1 MKFDLEILNQ
11 YVKDGW
17 VERNDHP
24 SLPIS
29 IYNYSRKTQYEGK
42 WDDITLKTRGLVL
55 DTEGNVIA
63 KSFDKFFNYEELV
76 GNKWVDSKIPNE
88 PFEVFEKMD
97 GSLGILFYYERELTI
112 KERSD
117 YYYKNG
123 NSEGIVE
130 GSLDRPTFKPDD
142 EAHKWYD
149 DRSVPK
155 KDGKWILATKG
166 SFTSDQAVKGME
178 ILKKYRYEKLIKGF
192 TYLFEIIYPENRIVC
207 DYDFEDLILL
217 AVIDNKDGYELR
229 IHDDNIHL
237 EGIRFRNLY
246 NNLGFKVV
254 KKYDGVRDYSEL
266 KSKISQ
272 NSEGFVIKFESG
284 FRMKIKGEEY
294 VRLHKILTQLT
305 TYDIWE
311 HLKDGKE
318 VMELVERVPDEFDK
332 WVKSQVSALK
342 YGHFLVSGYCGK
354 THDYFRYGKYNDV
367 DPEPTKKEFAE
378 HLKKYID
385 PKLHAI
391 MFAMWDGK
399 RDKVDE
405 LIWKLNKPKFSKP
418 FWQKEEI

>member
-55 DTEGNVIA
+55 DNEGNVVA
-63 KSFDKFFNYEELV
+63 KAFDKFFNYEELV
-76 GNKWVDSKIPNE
+76 GNKWVESKIPNE

-97 GSLGILFYYERELTI
+97 GSLGILFNY
-112 KERSD
+112 
-117 YYYKNG
+117 N
-123 NSEGIVE
+123 
-130 GSLDRPTFKPDD
+130 D
-142 EAHKWYD
+142 E
-149 DRSVPK
+149 
-155 KDGKWILATKG
+155 WILATKG
-166 SFTSDQAVKGME
+166 SFTSDQAIRGME

-207 DYDFEDLILL
+207 EYDFEDLILL
-217 AVIDNKDGYELR
+217 AVVDNKDGYELR

-266 KSKISQ
+266 KSKILQ
-272 NSEGFVIKFESG
+272 NAEGFVIKFENG
-284 FRMKIKGEEY
+284 VRMKIKGEEY
-294 VRLHKILTQLT
+294 VRLHRILTGFS

-311 HLKDGKE
+311 HLKDGKD
-318 VMELVERVPDEFDK
+318 VMELVEKVPDEFDK
-332 WVKSQVSALK
+332 WVKEQVRALK
-342 YGHFLVSGYCGK
+342 YGHFAISGYCGK
-354 THDYFRYGKYNDV
+354 AHDYFRYGKYSDV
-367 DPEPTKKEFAE
+367 DPEPSKKEFAE
-378 HLKKYID
+378 HLKKVVD
-385 PKLHAI
+385 PNLHAI

-399 RDKVDE
+399 RDKTDE
-405 LIWKLNKPKFSKP
+405 LIWKLIKPKYSKP
-418 FWQKEEI
+418 FWQKETE

>member
-1 MKFDLEILNQ
+1 MKFDLQILNQ

-55 DTEGNVIA
+55 DNEGNVVA
-63 KSFDKFFNYEELV
+63 KAFDKFFNYEELV
-76 GNKWVDSKIPNE
+76 GNKWVESKIPNE

-97 GSLGILFYYERELTI
+97 GSLGILFNYNNE
-112 KERSD
+112 
-117 YYYKNG
+117 
-123 NSEGIVE
+123 
-130 GSLDRPTFKPDD
+130 
-142 EAHKWYD
+142 
-149 DRSVPK
+149 
-155 KDGKWILATKG
+155 WILATKG
-166 SFTSDQAVKGME
+166 SFTSDQALRGME

-207 DYDFEDLILL
+207 EYDFEDLILL
-217 AVIDNKDGYELR
+217 AVVDNKDGYELR

-266 KSKISQ
+266 KSKILQ
-272 NSEGFVIKFESG
+272 NAEGFVIKFENG
-284 FRMKIKGEEY
+284 VRMKIKGEEY
-294 VRLHKILTQLT
+294 VRLHRILTGFS

-311 HLKDGKE
+311 HLKDGKD
-318 VMELVERVPDEFDK
+318 VMELVEKVPDEFDK
-332 WVKSQVSALK
+332 WVKEQVSALK
-342 YGHFLVSGYCGK
+342 YGHFAVSGYCGK
-354 THDYFRYGKYNDV
+354 AHDYFRYGKYSDV
-367 DPEPTKKEFAE
+367 DPEPSKKEFAE
-378 HLKKYID
+378 HLKKVVD
-385 PKLHAI
+385 PNLHAI

-399 RDKVDE
+399 TDKADE
-405 LIWKLNKPKFSKP
+405 LIWKLIKPKYSKP
-418 FWQKEEI
+418 FWQKETE

>member
-76 GNKWVDSKIPNE
+76 GNKWVESKIPNE

-97 GSLGILFYYERELTI
+97 GSLGILFNY
-112 KERSD
+112 
-117 YYYKNG
+117 N
-123 NSEGIVE
+123 
-130 GSLDRPTFKPDD
+130 D
-142 EAHKWYD
+142 E
-149 DRSVPK
+149 
-155 KDGKWILATKG
+155 WILATKG
-166 SFTSDQAVKGME
+166 SFTSDQAIRGME

-207 DYDFEDLILL
+207 EYDFEDLILL
-217 AVIDNKDGYELR
+217 AVVDNKDGYELR

-266 KSKISQ
+266 KSKILQ
-272 NSEGFVIKFESG
+272 NAEGFVIKFENG
-284 FRMKIKGEEY
+284 VRMKIKGEEY
-294 VRLHKILTQLT
+294 VRLHRILTGFS

-311 HLKDGKE
+311 HLKDGKD
-318 VMELVERVPDEFDK
+318 VMELVEKVPDEFDK
-332 WVKSQVSALK
+332 WVKEQVSTLS
-342 YGHFLVSGYCGK
+342 YGHFSVSEYCGK
-354 THDYFRYGKYNDV
+354 AHDYFRYGKYSDV
-367 DPEPTKKEFAE
+367 DPEPSKKEFAE
-378 HLKKYID
+378 HLKKVVD
-385 PKLHAI
+385 PNLHAI
-391 MFAMWDGK
+391 MFAMWDSK
-399 RDKVDE
+399 RDKADE
-405 LIWKLNKPKFSKP
+405 LIWKLIKPKYSKP
-418 FWQKEEI
+418 FWQKETE

>member
-76 GNKWVDSKIPNE
+76 GNKWVESKIPNE

-97 GSLGILFYYERELTI
+97 GSLGILFNY
-112 KERSD
+112 
-117 YYYKNG
+117 N
-123 NSEGIVE
+123 
-130 GSLDRPTFKPDD
+130 D
-142 EAHKWYD
+142 E
-149 DRSVPK
+149 
-155 KDGKWILATKG
+155 WILATKG
-166 SFTSDQAVKGME
+166 SFTSDQAIRGME

-207 DYDFEDLILL
+207 EYDFEDLILL
-217 AVIDNKDGYELR
+217 AVVDNKDGYELR

-266 KSKISQ
+266 KSKILQ
-272 NSEGFVIKFESG
+272 NAEGFVIKFESG
-284 FRMKIKGEEY
+284 LRMKIKGEEY
-294 VRLHKILTQLT
+294 VRLHKILTGFS

-311 HLKDGKE
+311 HLKHGKD
-318 VMELVERVPDEFDK
+318 VMELVEKVPDEFDK
-332 WVKSQVSALK
+332 WVKEQVRALK
-342 YGHFLVSGYCGK
+342 YGHFAISGYCGK
-354 THDYFRYGKYNDV
+354 AHDYFRYGKYNDV
-367 DPEPTKKEFAE
+367 DPEPSKKEFAE
-378 HLKKYID
+378 HLKKVVD
-385 PKLHAI
+385 PNLHAI

-399 RDKVDE
+399 RDKADE
-405 LIWKLNKPKFSKP
+405 LIWKLIKPKYSKP
-418 FWQKEEI
+418 FWQKEIE

>member
-76 GNKWVDSKIPNE
+76 GNKWVESKIPNE

-97 GSLGILFYYERELTI
+97 GSLGILFNY
-112 KERSD
+112 
-117 YYYKNG
+117 N
-123 NSEGIVE
+123 
-130 GSLDRPTFKPDD
+130 D
-142 EAHKWYD
+142 E
-149 DRSVPK
+149 
-155 KDGKWILATKG
+155 WILATKG
-166 SFTSDQAVKGME
+166 SFTSDQALRGME

-207 DYDFEDLILL
+207 EYDFEDLILL
-217 AVIDNKDGYELR
+217 AVVDNKDGYELR

-266 KSKISQ
+266 KSKILQ
-272 NSEGFVIKFESG
+272 NAEGFVIKFENG
-284 FRMKIKGEEY
+284 VRMKIKGEEY
-294 VRLHKILTQLT
+294 VRLHKILTGFS

-311 HLKDGKE
+311 HLKDGKD
-318 VMELVERVPDEFDK
+318 VMELVEKVPDEFDK
-332 WVKSQVSALK
+332 WVKEQVRALK
-342 YGHFLVSGYCGK
+342 YGHFAISGYCGK
-354 THDYFRYGKYNDV
+354 AHDYFRYGKYNDV
-367 DPEPTKKEFAE
+367 DPEPSKKEFAE
-378 HLKKYID
+378 HLKKVVD
-385 PKLHAI
+385 PNLHAI

-399 RDKVDE
+399 TDKADE
-405 LIWKLNKPKFSKP
+405 LIWKLIKPKYSKP
-418 FWQKEEI
+418 FWQKETE

>member
-76 GNKWVDSKIPNE
+76 GNKWVESKIPNE

-97 GSLGILFYYERELTI
+97 GSLGILFNY
-112 KERSD
+112 
-117 YYYKNG
+117 N
-123 NSEGIVE
+123 
-130 GSLDRPTFKPDD
+130 D
-142 EAHKWYD
+142 E
-149 DRSVPK
+149 
-155 KDGKWILATKG
+155 WILATKG
-166 SFTSDQAVKGME
+166 SFTSDQAIRGME

-207 DYDFEDLILL
+207 EYDFEDLILL
-217 AVIDNKDGYELR
+217 AVVDNKDGYELR

-237 EGIRFRNLY
+237 EGMRFRNLY

-254 KKYDGVRDYSEL
+254 KKYDGVQDYSEL
-266 KSKISQ
+266 KSKILQ
-272 NSEGFVIKFESG
+272 NAEGFVIKFESG
-284 FRMKIKGEEY
+284 LRMKIKGEEY
-294 VRLHKILTQLT
+294 VRLHKILTELS

-311 HLKDGKE
+311 HLKDGKD
-318 VMELVERVPDEFDK
+318 VMELVEKVPDEFDK
-332 WVKSQVSALK
+332 WVKSQVSTLS
-342 YGHFLVSGYCGK
+342 YGHFSIHERCGK
-354 THDYFRYGKYNDV
+354 IHDYFRYGKYSDV
-367 DPEPTKKEFAE
+367 DPEPSKKEFAE
-378 HLKKYID
+378 HLKKVVD
-385 PKLHAI
+385 PNLHAI
-391 MFAMWDGK
+391 MFAIWDGK
-399 RDKVDE
+399 RDKADE
-405 LIWKLNKPKFSKP
+405 LIWKLIKPKYSKP
-418 FWQKEEI
+418 FWQKETE

>member
-76 GNKWVDSKIPNE
+76 GNKWVESKIPNE

-97 GSLGILFYYERELTI
+97 GSLGILFNY
-112 KERSD
+112 
-117 YYYKNG
+117 N
-123 NSEGIVE
+123 
-130 GSLDRPTFKPDD
+130 D
-142 EAHKWYD
+142 E
-149 DRSVPK
+149 
-155 KDGKWILATKG
+155 WILATKG
-166 SFTSDQAVKGME
+166 SFTSDQAIRGME

-207 DYDFEDLILL
+207 EYDFEDLILL
-217 AVIDNKDGYELR
+217 AVVDNKDGYELR

-266 KSKISQ
+266 KSKILQ
-272 NSEGFVIKFESG
+272 NAEGFVIKFENG
-284 FRMKIKGEEY
+284 VRMKIKGEEY
-294 VRLHKILTQLT
+294 VRLHRILTGFS

-311 HLKDGKE
+311 HLKDGKD

-332 WVKSQVSALK
+332 WVKEQVSALK
-342 YGHFLVSGYCGK
+342 YGHFAVSGYCGK
-354 THDYFRYGKYNDV
+354 AHDYFRYGKYSDV
-367 DPEPTKKEFAE
+367 DPEPSKKEFAE
-378 HLKKYID
+378 HLKKVVD
-385 PKLHAI
+385 PNLHAI

-399 RDKVDE
+399 RDKADE
-405 LIWKLNKPKFSKP
+405 LIWKLIKPKYSKP
-418 FWQKEEI
+418 FWQKETE

>member
-29 IYNYSRKTQYEGK
+29 IYNYSRKTQYERK

-76 GNKWVDSKIPNE
+76 GNKWVESKIPNE

-97 GSLGILFYYERELTI
+97 GSLGILFNYNNE
-112 KERSD
+112 
-117 YYYKNG
+117 
-123 NSEGIVE
+123 
-130 GSLDRPTFKPDD
+130 
-142 EAHKWYD
+142 
-149 DRSVPK
+149 
-155 KDGKWILATKG
+155 WILATKG
-166 SFTSDQAVKGME
+166 SFTSDQAIRGME

-207 DYDFEDLILL
+207 EYDFEDLILL
-217 AVIDNKDGYELR
+217 AVVDNKDGYELR

-246 NNLGFKVV
+246 KNLGFKVV
-254 KKYDGVRDYSEL
+254 KKYDGVRDYSKL

-272 NSEGFVIKFESG
+272 NAEGFVIKFESG
-284 FRMKIKGEEY
+284 LRMKIKGEEY
-294 VRLHKILTQLT
+294 VRLHKILTELS

-311 HLKDGKE
+311 HLKHGKD
-318 VMELVERVPDEFDK
+318 VMELVEKVPDEFDK
-332 WVKSQVSALK
+332 WVKEQVRALK
-342 YGHFLVSGYCGK
+342 YGHFAISGYCGK
-354 THDYFRYGKYNDV
+354 AHDYFRYGKYSDV
-367 DPEPTKKEFAE
+367 DPEPSKKEFAE
-378 HLKKYID
+378 HLKKVVD
-385 PKLHAI
+385 PNLHAI

-399 RDKVDE
+399 RDKADE
-405 LIWKLNKPKFSKP
+405 LIWKLIKPKYSKP
-418 FWQKEEI
+418 FWQKETE